1 MALPDLF
8 SRRSRNKRREGADVY
23 QYASL
28 PQNLRVQFI
37 QIVKSAIGPYSDY
50 TSSPPGAA
58 VYEFVVTTL
67 RRDIGV
73 FELAP
78 HHRGDMGVEF
88 GMWFLAENDVER
100 LLDAVELFLRVID
113 THVRDEPYAFQ
124 RYSETTPDAA
134 IAEVNAR
141 FLEACVGFQFE
152 SGQINRIDSQVMHS
166 EVVVPAL
173 RILADPKYAGAES
186 EYLKA
191 HEAFR
196 HGDNETC
203 LIECGKAFES
213 VLKVIAAERA
223 WPVTANDPAKK
234 LLDAAFAAGFI
245 DKILQAEFTALRSLL
260 ESAVP
265 VVRNKLAGH
274 GSGAAPRN
282 VPQHVASFQLHQTG
296 AAILFLAQHH
306 AAS

>member
-8 SRRSRNKRREGADVY
+8 SRRSRNNRREGADVY
-23 QYASL
+23 QYTSL

-37 QIVKSAIGPYSDY
+37 QIVRSTVGPYSVY
-50 TSSPPGAA
+50 AGTPPGAA
-58 VYEFVVTTL
+58 VYEFVVNTL

-73 FELAP
+73 FELAA
-78 HHRGDMGVEF
+78 HHRGDMEAELRS
-88 GMWFLAENDVER
+88 WFLNTDDTER
-100 LLDAVELFLRVID
+100 LLDAVELLLRVID
-113 THVRDEPYAFQ
+113 THVRDNPYSFQ
-124 RYSETTPDAA
+124 NYSETNPDEA

-152 SGQINRIDSQVMHS
+152 SGQINRVDSQAMHS

-196 HGDNETC
+196 HGDNEAC

-213 VLKVIAAERA
+213 VLKVIAAERSWA
-223 WPVTANDPAKK
+223 VTANDPAKK